1 MTAGQLSLLALVA
14 ESLLA
19 VGAVIWIRWRA
30 IPFSWTGEP
39 WPLAV
44 LAGLGAAGALAAVN
58 LAVLCHAPDLSGVRS
73 IRRLFRDTLQ
83 PLFAAVGLRDVFVI
97 SVAAGVGEELL
108 FRGALQA
115 EAGLVAASVVFGLL
129 HIGGRDSVVFGGWVM
144 VMGAALG
151 GLAIVT
157 GGLLAPIVAHV
168 VYDAAAIAYCRW
180 GSVCGTVRGFDGPG
194 GPDGTAHVGA
204 SR

>member
-58 LAVLCHAPDLSGVRS
+58 LAV
-73 IRRLFRDTLQ
+73 
-83 PLFAAVGLRDVFVI
+83 
-97 SVAAGVGEELL
+97 
-108 FRGALQA
+108 
-115 EAGLVAASVVFGLL
+115 VVSRTRP
-129 HIGGRDSVVFGGWVM
+129 GGR
-144 VMGAALG
+144 ALHPTP
-151 GLAIVT
+151 L
-157 GGLLAPIVAHV
+157 
-168 VYDAAAIAYCRW
+168 
-180 GSVCGTVRGFDGPG
+180 S
-194 GPDGTAHVGA
+194 
-204 SR
+204 